1 MKTLQILARVIT
13 LSLAVCAAPAV
24 LAHGDDK
31 PKNGG
36 VATEVKDVNY
46 ELVAK
51 ADAVALYIEDHGKK
65 VDTKGAA
72 AKLTLL
78 TDGQKAEVTL
88 APAGEGRLE
97 AKGSFSVK
105 AGTKAIAVVT
115 LAGKPPVSV
124 RFEIK

>member
-1 MKTLQILARVIT
+1 MKKLQILARTVT
-13 LSLAVCAAPAV
+13 LSLAVCAAPVV

-36 VATEVKDVNY
+36 VVTEVKDVNY

-51 ADAVALYIEDHGKK
+51 ADAVVLYIEDHGKK

-78 TDGQKAEVTL
+78 TDGRKAEVTL
-88 APAGEGRLE
+88 APGGEGRLE
-97 AKGSFSVK
+97 AKGNFSVK
-105 AGTKAIAVVT
+105 VGTKAIAVVT
-115 LAGKPPVSV
+115 LAGKPPVSM
-124 RFEIK
+124 RFEIR